1 MVATVSGRAGATTV
15 SQRILVVDDDPL
27 TREVLETILDLE
39 AFVAVFAS
47 DGLEALERF
56 QENGPFDAVV
66 TDVMMP
72 GLDGVE
78 LCRRIRASGDAER
91 ASTPVIL
98 LTAKDR
104 RSDREEGF
112 EAGCDAY
119 LTKPFSPL
127 NLIDTIESLNQERRH
142 R

>member
-1 MVATVSGRAGATTV
+1 M

-56 QENGPFDAVV
+56 QEEGPFDAVV

-78 LCRRIRASGDAER
+78 LCRRIRASGDDRR
-91 ASTPVIL
+91 AATPVIL

-104 RSDREEGF
+104 RADREEGY

-127 NLIDTIESLNQERRH
+127 NLIDTIESLNQERRG
-142 R
+142 